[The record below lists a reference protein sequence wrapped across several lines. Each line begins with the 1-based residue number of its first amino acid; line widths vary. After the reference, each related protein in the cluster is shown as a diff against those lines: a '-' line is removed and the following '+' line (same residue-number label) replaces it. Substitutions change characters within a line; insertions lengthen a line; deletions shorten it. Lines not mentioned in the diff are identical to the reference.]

1 MNTQQL
7 VSQLQSR
14 IDRRGNYISK
24 LEDHVILAKKEK
36 DRDFRDAMVTLCKRQ
51 LKATVQEQ
59 VLDKKLMDNLHEQQ
73 FQERFFN
80 QVYDDYFGGKPITL
94 ASLTNLLG

>member
-14 IDRRGNYISK
+14 IDRRGNLIAQVESAIFSSK
-24 LEDHVILAKKEK
+24 SIKDIAERRATIFLQKK
-36 DRDFRDAMVTLCKRQ
+36 M
-51 LKATVQEQ
+51 LKEIVAEQ